1 MKRRSIQTLTVD
13 ARLRLRA
20 VGPADAPG
28 LFALI
33 DAQRAFLRRWLPW
46 VDETRREDDTRA
58 FIELAKRQW
67 QAGQGFEFVIERDQ
81 ELCGAIGLNRIERA
95 NRLGSIGYWL
105 RSDRQGLGIMT
116 SSCRRLIGF
125 GFDELGLNRL
135 VLAAAVDNRPSRS
148 VAERLGFAL
157 EGVFREAEWV
167 NDRFVDHARYALLR
181 RDWQDRLSP

>member
-1 MKRRSIQTLTVD
+1 MKRRSIQTLVVD
-13 ARLRLRA
+13 ARTRLRA
-20 VGPADAPG
+20 VNQNDAPA

-46 VDETRREDDTRA
+46 VDETRREEDTRT

-67 QAGQGFEFVIERDQ
+67 QAGQGFEFVIERDN
-81 ELCGAIGLNRIERA
+81 ELCGAIGINRMERA
-95 NRLGSIGYWL
+95 NRLGAIGYWL
-105 RSDRQGLGIMT
+105 RSDRQGQGIMT
-116 SSCRRLIGF
+116 SSCRRIIGF

-135 VLAAAVDNRPSRS
+135 VLAAAVDNRPSRR

-167 NDRFVDHARYALLR
+167 NDRFVDHARYAILR
-181 RDWQDRLSP
+181 RDWQDRLEP